1 MHHSPTLADIEAM
14 TKTILILAANPSD
27 TRELD
32 LTTEYKQI
40 QALKQQFSKTDDYA
54 LVYMPAASP
63 EDLQQQLLSLK
74 PTIVHFCGHGETNGL
89 CFQGDDGK
97 THFIHQDSLS
107 DFFSLFAGRIQCIIL
122 NACDS
127 KQQAEMI
134 ARHIDYVIGMN
145 RPIGDEAAIKFA
157 QGFYRALFSGETIAD
172 AYKFGCSAIDLAR
185 NPEYKTPVLFE
196 KTPSINNH
204 NNISPVEL
212 ESPEGTVP
220 LHSHFYVERP
230 PIEHDCYRTIEKSY
244 ALIRIKAP
252 RQMGKSS
259 LLARVLDHAQQQG
272 QRTVWLSFQESKNGD
287 FDSLDSLLQWFCSS
301 VADELGLPDRLDELW
316 KGVLGASRKTTNY
329 FERYLLQNFASLTLG
344 LDEVDKVFEHE
355 KVASDFL
362 GLLRAWHERSKS
374 GDATWKNFRLIITH
388 SKEVYIPLN
397 INQSPF
403 NVGSS
408 IELPEFTPA
417 QITDLLQRYQVHW
430 SNTEI
435 DSFIEMVGGH
445 PFLVRVG
452 LYEIARQRLTL
463 DEFLQ
468 IAATE
473 QGLYCDHLRRHLLN
487 LQKSG
492 LTPVA
497 KQVMTATEP
506 MLIDSSDAFKLQSM
520 GLVRR
525 TGNKVQPLCQIY
537 RLYFCERL

>member
-1 MHHSPTLADIEAM
+1 M
-14 TKTILILAANPSD
+14 TKTILILAANPSNEVQLRLAEEIRD
-27 TRELD
+27 IENGLRASKHRE
-32 LTTEYKQI
+32 QFS
-40 QALKQQFSKTDDYA
+40 LKQQWATR
-54 LVYMPAASP
+54 VR
-63 EDLQQQLLSLK
+63 DLRHAMQEHQ
-74 PTIVHFCGHGETNGL
+74 PTIVHFSGHGTGE
-89 CFQGDDGK
+89 QGIVLEDNSGK
-97 THFIHQDSLS
+97 TQLVSTEALAN
-107 DFFSLFAGRIQCIIL
+107 FFELFADKVECVVL
-122 NACDS
+122 NACFSDV
-127 KQQAEMI
+127 QAEEI
-134 ARHIDYVIGMN
+134 VKHIPYVIGMTKS
-145 RPIGDEAAIKFA
+145 IGDKAAIEFA
-157 QGFYRALFSGETIAD
+157 VAFYDSLAAGENYD
-172 AYKFGCSAIDLAR
+172 KAYKFACNAIELAGI
-185 NPEYKTPVLFE
+185 PEASTPILL
-196 KTPSINNH
+196 KKSTTTNNH
-204 NNISPVEL
+204 NANPIEM

-220 LHSHFYVERP
+220 LHSQFYVERP
-230 PIEHDCYRTIEKSY
+230 PIEEDCYDTIEKSY

-259 LLARVLDHAQQQG
+259 LLARVLDHAEHQG
-272 QRTVWLSFQESKNGD
+272 QRTVWLSFQESENGV
-287 FDSLDSLLQWFCSS
+287 FDSLDSLLQWFCASI
-301 VADELGLPDRLDELW
+301 ADELGLPDRLDELW

-430 SNTEI
+430 STTELN
-435 DSFIEMVGGH
+435 SFIEMVGGH

-452 LYEIARQRLTL
+452 LYEIARQRITL
-463 DEFLQ
+463 SDFLQ

-492 LTPVA
+492 LTTVA

-506 MLIDSSDAFKLQSM
+506 VLIDSSDAFKLQSM

-525 TGNKVQPLCQIY
+525 TGNKVQPLCQLY

>member
-1 MHHSPTLADIEAM
+1 M

-27 TRELD
+27 TNELD
-32 LTTEYKQI
+32 LTSEYKHI
-40 QALKQQFSKTDDYA
+40 KALKQQSRQGDDFVIDYT
-54 LVYMPAASP
+54 PAASA
-63 EDLQQQLLSLK
+63 EDLQQQLLNLK
-74 PTIVHFCGHGETNGL
+74 PYIVHFCGHGETNGL

-107 DFFSLFAGRIQCIIL
+107 DFFSLFSGRIQCVIL

-127 KQQAEMI
+127 KQQAKAI
-134 ARHIDYVIGMN
+134 AQHIDYVIGMN
-145 RPIGDEAAIKFA
+145 RPIGDDAAIKFA
-157 QGFYRALFSGETIAD
+157 EGFYRALFSGETITA
-172 AYKFGCSAIDLAR
+172 AYQFGCSAIDLAN
-185 NPEYKTPVLFE
+185 NPEYQTPELFE
-196 KTPSINNH
+196 KSSTTASNH
-204 NNISPVEL
+204 NKLNSIEM

-220 LHSHFYVERP
+220 LNSQFYVERP
-230 PIEHDCYRTIEKSY
+230 PIEEDCYRTIEKSY

-272 QRTVWLSFQESKNGD
+272 QRTVWLSFQESENGV
-287 FDSLDSLLQWFCSS
+287 FDSLDSLLQWFCAS

-408 IELPEFTPA
+408 IELPEFTTL

-430 SNTEI
+430 STTEL

-463 DEFLQ
+463 SDFLQ

-492 LTPVA
+492 LTTVA

-506 MLIDSSDAFKLQSM
+506 VLIDSSDAFKLQSM

-525 TGNKVQPLCQIY
+525 TGNKVQPLCQLY